1 MREQSGTRAAP
12 PPPGRPRPGLPRPAA
27 PPCSPLRCSGS
38 VFRFVCSWVVL
49 TPGYDFTCVPFN
61 LSFYRWRHGHV
72 LSRLEIL
79 TPAPGECTLESRS
92 PLACP
97 TSSPRSRD
105 VLDRVGRRIANAPAP
120 RASKAQGRGTT
131 RTRASPPPPGP
142 AGPVG
147 PPAFAPGLLPAA
159 APTDAAPAHAARTP
173 HAGSARPLR
182 RTSVA
187 RTRVGMEAA
196 PRARVGGGGGS
207 THARRG
213 WRRLRARA
221 SGWRRLRARALGGW
235 RWLRARA
242 LGMEAASRRRARWG
256 WRRLRTRGV
265 EAASELSSGPSWV
278 GTAGLPGPG
287 SPSVTRAQP
296 PPCRGPVRLERDRTQ
311 GPRPGQLATEV
322 AVATAAA
329 IIFFSLHPKK
339 QHGLV
344 LWF

>member
-105 VLDRVGRRIANAPAP
+105 VLDWVGRRIANAPAL

-131 RTRASPPPPGP
+131 RTRASPPLPGP

-196 PRARVGGGGGS
+196 PRARVG
-207 THARRG
+207 AE
-213 WRRLRARA
+213 AA
-221 SGWRRLRARALGGW
+221 SRTRVGGGW

-242 LGMEAASRRRARWG
+242 LGM
-256 WRRLRTRGV
+256 

-287 SPSVTRAQP
+287 SPSVTREAGKRP
-296 PPCRGPVRLERDRTQ
+296 HTGPE
-311 GPRPGQLATEV
+311 AW
-322 AVATAAA
+322 AA
-329 IIFFSLHPKK
+329 
-339 QHGLV
+339 GD
-344 LWF
+344 